1 MGDNPLTQTNR
12 ILSDE
17 KLAVGIALSTKDQV
31 GATLL
36 PILREWGFEETE
48 HPGVLRWRGLYLI
61 VVDEPIVPTEG
72 YKPRIEPHPIDYDRL
87 AEQLGIEYY
96 VIAYRHASRSGAP
109 CLTVHAPGNFGE
121 ALYGGRPRELQ
132 RTVAKPMRSIF
143 LKLREDPPEG
153 YAISLEATHHSPTS
167 FKTPMFFAEIGST
180 PEQWTDQEAAEHL
193 ARAIIDGVSS
203 IGEAPV
209 AIGFGGG
216 HYCPKFTELESEMAF
231 GHICAKYALDLLDE
245 ELVRQMVERTVDGV
259 EVAILDHKGMKGR
272 QRRRVEE
279 LLKELGVE
287 YERR

>member
-1 MGDNPLTQTNR
+1 M
-12 ILSDE
+12 
-17 KLAVGIALSTKDQV
+17 AVGITLSTKDQV

-36 PILREWGFEETE
+36 PILRERGFTETQRPGILKWGDI
-48 HPGVLRWRGLYLI
+48 YLI
-61 VVDEPIVPTEG
+61 VVDKPIVPTEG
-72 YKPRIEPHPIDYDRL
+72 YRPRAEPYPIDYDGL

-96 VIAYRHASRSGAP
+96 VVAYRHASKSGAP

-143 LKLREDPPEG
+143 LRLRDSPPEG
-153 YAISLEATHHSPTS
+153 YAVSLEATHHSPTS
-167 FKTPMFFAEIGST
+167 FKTPMFFAEVGST
-180 PEQWTDQEAAEHL
+180 PEQWRDQEAAEHL
-193 ARAIIDGVSS
+193 ARAILEGISDV
-203 IGEAPV
+203 GEATV

-216 HYCPKFTELESEMAF
+216 HYCPKFTELEAEMAF

-245 ELVRQMVERTVDGV
+245 ELVRQMVERTLDGV

-279 LLKELGVE
+279 LLEKLGVE